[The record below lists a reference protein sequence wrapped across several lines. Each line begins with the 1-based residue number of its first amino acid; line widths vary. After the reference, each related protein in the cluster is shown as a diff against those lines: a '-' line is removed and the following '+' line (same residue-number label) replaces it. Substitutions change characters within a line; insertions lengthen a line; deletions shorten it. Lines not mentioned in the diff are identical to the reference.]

1 MALVRMRGV
10 IRQSVVLPA
19 PAAKLFAMYLDA
31 KKHAAFT
38 GGGPVTISRKPNS
51 AFKAFGGALSGRT
64 LVVEAP
70 YLIVQSW
77 RSTNFGT
84 NDPDSTLIL
93 GFHETGRNRGRI
105 DLIHLDVPKADFMGV
120 SEGWKLYYWKP
131 WRKYLAG

>member
-1 MALVRMRGV
+1 MPARSV
-10 IRQSVVLPA
+10 IRQSFVLPA

-38 GGGPVTISRKPNS
+38 GGPVTISRKPGS

-64 LVVEAP
+64 LMVEAS

-77 RSTNFGT
+77 RSTNFGKD
-84 NDPDSTLIL
+84 DPDSTLIL
-93 GFHETGRNRGRI
+93 GFHDAGRNRGRI
-105 DLIHLDVPKADFMGV
+105 DLVHLDVPKVDFRGV